1 LHHPSS
7 IGGRADEKKP
17 QRKPTPM
24 VRRFRRGFVVAVPA
38 KAGDF
43 YRAFRLGLRLDGERL
58 PPAPSNAR
66 G

>member
-1 LHHPSS
+1 
-7 IGGRADEKKP
+7 
-17 QRKPTPM
+17 M

-38 KAGDF
+38 EAGDF

-58 PPAPSNAR
+58 PPAPSKAR